1 MILQIF
7 FNIQLKT
14 INAGEPGWLQSLILY
29 PSSKYNINLQT
40 ITSKIGHLAIILVL
54 LPIFNRDNF
63 RWQKMISDVKT
74 VV

>member
-29 PSSKYNINLQT
+29 PSSKNYINLQT
-40 ITSKIGHLAIILVL
+40 ITSKIGNLAIILVFL
-54 LPIFNRDNF
+54 LPIFNREITLGG
-63 RWQKMISDVKT
+63 RK
-74 VV
+74 